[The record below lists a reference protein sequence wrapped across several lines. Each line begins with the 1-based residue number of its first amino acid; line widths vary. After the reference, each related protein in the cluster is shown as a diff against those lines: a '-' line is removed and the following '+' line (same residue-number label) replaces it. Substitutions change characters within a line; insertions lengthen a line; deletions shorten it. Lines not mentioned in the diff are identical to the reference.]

1 MRAVDEHPWFDL
13 SPSLIQF
20 PLMSQESDQP
30 HKSHLGRALKNLV
43 AAQKRIREL
52 QSRGMGDA
60 ELRRAMIQLGFGSVT
75 VEEFMS
81 AQSISDLAKL
91 LGRNNP
97 DTN

>member
-1 MRAVDEHPWFDL
+1 
-13 SPSLIQF
+13 
-20 PLMSQESDQP
+20 MSQESDQP